1 MKKVTLIILL
11 FAVICA
17 VVLAETESLDL
28 QQCLALAEEN
38 SLDLQ
43 NALMDLQERNN
54 EAGNKWNLYV
64 PDISATAGLS
74 DSASLLE
81 QEEGRVQGSYGFS
94 LSHTLIPGKRQLSLQ
109 RDWALEVA
117 ELKFESIRRQLR
129 IDIEDEFYYLLTA
142 RSNIEI
148 KRSNLELARKRYEQ
162 SQIKFQNGLTSEL
175 DVLQQRV
182 NAANLE
188 PDFNAQEAAYR
199 HRLSRFLQDL
209 GLDPSAHIDLSGSL
223 EEEFLELPEMERLL
237 PFLDNRSDIKIS
249 RINVELSQSSLSMS
263 KSSNLGPKATL
274 SASWSQNFSELQS
287 GTVQD
292 SDTGRLSLQL
302 SLGLTSL
309 LPGSKSQLTVDSME
323 NALIKAQRDLE
334 EQQQDARLELANV
347 LDSLETDKERVEISR
362 LNLELAERSYE
373 MTETHYNLGK
383 SDRLTVEDAQQKLL
397 TARQN
402 MLESQ
407 YQYVKDKLML
417 RQVLGLDSLE
427 TLEERK

>member
-1 MKKVTLIILL
+1 M
-11 FAVICA
+11 
-17 VVLAETESLDL
+17 DL
-28 QQCLALAEEN
+28 QQCLSLAEKN

-43 NALMDLQERNN
+43 NALLDLQERSN
-54 EAGNKWNLYV
+54 EAANKWNLHV

-81 QEEGRVQGSYGFS
+81 QEEGRVQGSYGFT
-94 LSHTLIPGKRQLSLQ
+94 LNHTLLPGKRQISLQ
-109 RDWALEVA
+109 RDWALKAA
-117 ELKFESIRRQLR
+117 ELKFESIHRQLR

-142 RSNIEI
+142 RSNLEI
-148 KRSNLELARKRYEQ
+148 QRSNLELARKRYEQ
-162 SQIKFQNGLTSEL
+162 SQIKFENGLTSEL

-209 GLDPSAHIDLSGSL
+209 GLEPSADVDLNGSL
-223 EEEFLELPEMERLL
+223 EPEILELPAMERLL
-237 PFLDNRSDIKIS
+237 PMLESRNDIELS
-249 RINVELSQSSLSMS
+249 RLNVEVAESSLIQS
-263 KSSNLGPKATL
+263 KSGNLGPSATF

-287 GTVQD
+287 DNIQD

-309 LPGSKSQLTVDSME
+309 LPGSKDQLTVDSME
-323 NALIKAQRDLE
+323 NAVIKAQKELE
-334 EQQQDARLELANV
+334 EQRQDARLELANL

-383 SDRLTVEDAQQKLL
+383 SDRLTVEDSQQKLL

-407 YQYVKDKLML
+407 YQYAKDKLML

-427 TLEERK
+427 FIEERE